1 MLAVSR
7 LLETIS
13 FAAARN
19 RRATSIDRL
28 NYRRG
33 TPDMPGPKSVRSSL
47 LRRVPH

>member
-19 RRATSIDRL
+19 RGATSIDRL
-28 NYRRG
+28 NYRCG
-33 TPDMPGPKSVRSSL
+33 IPEMPGPKSVCSSL
-47 LRRVPH
+47 LRCLPH